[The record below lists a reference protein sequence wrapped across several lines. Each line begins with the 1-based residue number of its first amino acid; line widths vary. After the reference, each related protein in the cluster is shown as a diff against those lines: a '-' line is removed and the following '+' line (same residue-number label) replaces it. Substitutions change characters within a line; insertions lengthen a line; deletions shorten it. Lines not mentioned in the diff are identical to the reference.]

1 MNKTETTVEQLRDA
15 IVEGIR
21 NKKGKQITVVDMRAL
36 ESVPCPMFVIAQG
49 NTNTQVS
56 AIADEI
62 EDFVRKSTGEKVIA
76 TVGQDNAEWIAM
88 DYGDIIVHIFQPQV
102 REFYDIEHLWGDANI
117 TNLPDEE

>member
-21 NKKGKQITVVDMRAL
+21 NKKGKQISVIDMRAL
-36 ESVPCPMFVIAQG
+36 DSVPCPMFVIAQG

-56 AIADEI
+56 AIADEV
-62 EDFVRKSTGEKVIA
+62 EDFVRKSTGEKMIA

-102 REFYDIEHLWGDANI
+102 REFYDIEHLWGDAHI

>member
-117 TNLPDEE
+117 TNLLDEE

>member
-21 NKKGKQITVVDMRAL
+21 NKKGKQITIVDMRAL

-62 EDFVRKSTGEKVIA
+62 EDFVRKSIGEKVIA

>member
-76 TVGQDNAEWIAM
+76 TVGQDNDEWIAM